1 MGCQQSRNTV
11 PTEYLEQDDQ
21 DIQNFNDE
29 QKIRNLFQNIDNNQD
44 RQPFKQGVCNQQV
57 PQAKGCRYNEAPTK
71 GLSTSNLSKKFN
83 ESRTLDL
90 INNELFSNRVSQ
102 SARDSKRFSVYNKQ
116 NNSILKEFRQK
127 KQFQKSNQQNKQSIS
142 QNQWQIIQMYN
153 QQNQKTSVDLS
164 QISFSSALS
173 SQLQVRFQSTLRDLN
188 KIQNKEQENEF
199 QPQSQNTIF
208 SYKYHQKNQDKE
220 NIEAKSQKKQQMIE
234 SARQIMSIRSGK
246 SIQVCEEEYDCIK
259 YMIFEKMVP
268 QMVKKGSPFT
278 QFQNEIT
285 HILEKWGQ
293 FVHQAII
300 QQTGEIRNFVSIR
313 NTNDYIRITHELSCW
328 KQFSVLEQFVLDVLN
343 QPVNFQ
349 YLDVIKNNAQKIKA
363 LSCFVWIELSYQ
375 KDINKLDIQVGVS
388 EKQPYDKRILQ
399 SLIIN
404 KNERSNIMDW
414 YNIAQPIANEYG
426 FIINSQHI
434 DEIYDFYIFEN
445 DEKTNLKCSLQA
457 FYNYGAQ
464 FSKSITDVLDQ
475 IPGNDFH
482 VMFHLNRFG
491 LLNLKLSLQS
501 LNLDEES
508 IIFDDILS
516 NLDSQKQQES
526 LKSLWEWYNQYI
538 FNEENVYTLHYLELN
553 PDGLYLYKTREISID
568 EDSQI

>member
-21 DIQNFNDE
+21 DIENFNEE
-29 QKIRNLFQNIDNNQD
+29 QRIRNLFQNIDNNQN
-44 RQPFKQGVCNQQV
+44 RQHFQQGVCHQQV
-57 PQAKGCRYNEAPTK
+57 PQAKGCKYNEAPTK
-71 GLSTSNLSKKFN
+71 GLNTSGLSKKFN

-90 INNELFSNRVSQ
+90 INNELFSNRVS
-102 SARDSKRFSVYNKQ
+102 SSGRESKRLSVYNKQ
-116 NNSILKEFRQK
+116 NNSILKEFRLK
-127 KQFQKSNQQNKQSIS
+127 KQNQKSNQQNKQSIS

-164 QISFSSALS
+164 QISLSSALS

-188 KIQNKEQENEF
+188 KLPNKQVENEF
-199 QPQSQNTIF
+199 QLQTQNTNF
-208 SYKYHQKNQDKE
+208 SYKYNQKNQDKE

-246 SIQVCEEEYDCIK
+246 SIQICEEEYECIK
-259 YMIFEKMVP
+259 YMIFEKMIP
-268 QMVKKGSPFT
+268 QMFNKGSPFA
-278 QFQNEIT
+278 QFQKQIT
-285 HILEKWGQ
+285 DTLEKWGLI
-293 FVHQAII
+293 VHQAII

-328 KQFSVLEQFVLDVLN
+328 KQFSLLEQFVIDVLN
-343 QPVNFQ
+343 QPLNFQ
-349 YLDVIKNNAQKIKA
+349 YLDLIKNNAQRIKA

-375 KDINKLDIQVGVS
+375 QDVNKLDIQVGVS

-404 KNERSNIMDW
+404 KNEKSNIMDW

-426 FIINSQHI
+426 FLVNSQHI

-445 DEKTNLKCSLQA
+445 DEKTNLKGSLQA

-464 FSKSITDVLDQ
+464 FSQNIIDVLEQ

-491 LLNLKLSLQS
+491 LLNLKLSLQN
-501 LNLDEES
+501 LNYDEES
-508 IIFDDILS
+508 IIFDDIVS
-516 NLDSQKQQES
+516 NNDQKQYKN

-538 FNEENVYTLHYLELN
+538 FSEENVYTLHYLELN